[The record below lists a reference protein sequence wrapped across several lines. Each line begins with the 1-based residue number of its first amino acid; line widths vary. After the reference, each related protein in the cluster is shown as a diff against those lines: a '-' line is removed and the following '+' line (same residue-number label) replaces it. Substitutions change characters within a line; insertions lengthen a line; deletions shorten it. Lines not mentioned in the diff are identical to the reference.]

1 MNDDQ
6 AATTAARLGV
16 PRRISGNEARL
27 LIEEQLTAQTG
38 GIIAVLSQYR
48 LVDALRTWLG
58 TIRAI
63 EEFIN
68 VPLFAIKDPD
78 LKLWLGS
85 IPLDQRFLSNPGGI
99 LSAVREALSPNL
111 EPGVIKRYL
120 QTMLQTAA
128 IASAFRMNSHV
139 APGRGTTLDT
149 VGAAVNYFQSRR
161 RHLISLL
168 YTMPLACTGTEI
180 LPPIDALNVL
190 LPQAELSGVTITSL
204 HLKLA
209 LLETLDDFSLV
220 VDETG
225 LSASHWLETLDDYF
239 LEPERASVL
248 VMAELRRD
256 QFVLPQLETLDPMKV
271 FSAAELRNSMKL
283 LRATYAAF
291 GLNDSDF
298 VAMTLLMM
306 AFTRYCQD
314 DYFIEIDKQKFHAML
329 RAQSTLDPDEL
340 ERLLVNAPSDYATN
354 TNAYEPFIDLG
365 DTVVSNV
372 NLLSRF
378 LYSFKNI
385 HLSSRRRFQIHAGFI
400 FEEMVKRNI
409 ADMGFHVTNIKR
421 VNRKEFDVVAI
432 HSGVIY
438 NFQCKNNWIDLAKV
452 EAERALYVRYNRT
465 LTRYYGRALEKEE
478 RREHLLK
485 NELGLDRI
493 KHYVISRFPVI
504 SVNPQIV
511 NYNQIGRLSM
521 IIGDAA

>member
-1 MNDDQ
+1 MNDDR
-6 AATTAARLGV
+6 ATTVAARLDV
-16 PRRISGNEARL
+16 SRRISGNEARL
-27 LIEEQLTAQTG
+27 LIEEQLTSHSA
-38 GIIAVLSQYR
+38 GIVAALSQYR
-48 LVDALRTWLG
+48 LADAVRTWLG

-68 VPLFAIKDPD
+68 VPLFGIKDPD
-78 LKLWLGS
+78 LKLWLDS
-85 IPLDQRFLSNPGGI
+85 VPLDQRFLSNPGDI
-99 LSAVREALSPNL
+99 LSDVRKALSPYL

-120 QTMLQTAA
+120 ETMLQTAA

-139 APGRGTTLDT
+139 ALGRGMTLDT
-149 VGAAVNYFQSRR
+149 VGAAVDYFQSRR
-161 RHLISLL
+161 RHLVSLL
-168 YTMPLACTGTEI
+168 YTMPLACTGTQI
-180 LPPIDALNVL
+180 LPPIDSLNVL
-190 LPQAELSGVTITSL
+190 LPQAEFSGVTITSL

-220 VDETG
+220 VDGSG
-225 LSASHWLETLDDYF
+225 LLASHWLETLDDYF
-239 LEPERASVL
+239 LEPERASIL

-256 QFVLPQLETLDPMKV
+256 QFVLPELEKLDPMKV
-271 FSAAELRNSMKL
+271 FSAAELRNSTKL

-298 VAMTLLMM
+298 AAMTLLMI
-306 AFTRYCQD
+306 AFARYCRD
-314 DYFIEIDKQKFHAML
+314 DYFIEIGKQKFQAML

-340 ERLLVNAPSDYATN
+340 ERLLVNAPSDYATS

-372 NLLSRF
+372 TLLSRF

-385 HLSSRRRFQIHAGFI
+385 HLGSRRRFQIHAGFI
-400 FEEMVKRNI
+400 FEEMVKRRI
-409 ADMGFHVTNIKR
+409 ADMGFRVTDIKR
-421 VNRKEFDVVAI
+421 VNRKEFDVVAT
-432 HSGVIY
+432 HGGVIY

-452 EAERALYVRYNRT
+452 EAERPLYVRYNRT

-493 KHYVISRFPVI
+493 EHYVISRFPVI
-504 SVNPQIV
+504 SVNPRII
-511 NYNQIGRLSM
+511 NYNQIGQLSA
-521 IIGDAA
+521 IIGNAA